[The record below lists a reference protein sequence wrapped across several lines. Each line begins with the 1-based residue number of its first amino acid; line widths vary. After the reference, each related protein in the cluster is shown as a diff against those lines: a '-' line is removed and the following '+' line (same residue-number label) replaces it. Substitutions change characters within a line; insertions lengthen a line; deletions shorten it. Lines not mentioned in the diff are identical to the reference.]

1 MEVPAETSHRASIV
15 LPDDAA
21 LRAIA
26 EDVEAENGDR
36 FFSSMARNL
45 ALALGVQYAFVTRV
59 SDDGTHFKAL
69 ALWERD
75 HLGGNVELPLRG
87 SALRECATRADRPLS
102 GGFVRAFSRRSFAGR
117 VGRAELL
124 RHAGVRRAR
133 PGFRSC
139 RDYRRQADACRCA
152 VSW

>member
-1 MEVPAETSHRASIV
+1 MEVPAETSHRALIV
-15 LPDDAA
+15 MPDDAA
-21 LRAIA
+21 MRAIA

-75 HLGGNVELPLRG
+75 HLGGNVELPLKG
-87 SALRECATRADRPLS
+87 SALREGATRADRPLS
-102 GGFVRAFSRRSFAGR
+102 GGFVRPFSHGSFA
-117 VGRAELL
+117 A
-124 RHAGVRRAR
+124 RAR
-133 PGFRSC
+133 RGDSLPHPAPHPR
-139 RDYRRQADACRCA
+139 
-152 VSW
+152 

>member
-36 FFSSMARNL
+36 VFSSMARNL
-45 ALALGVQYAFVTRV
+45 ALARGVQYAFLTRV

-75 HLGGNVELPLRG
+75 HLAGNVEPPLTG
-87 SALRECATRADRPLS
+87 SALRERAPTAHL
-102 GGFVRAFSRRSFAGR
+102 
-117 VGRAELL
+117 
-124 RHAGVRRAR
+124 
-133 PGFRSC
+133 PP
-139 RDYRRQADACRCA
+139 
-152 VSW
+152 